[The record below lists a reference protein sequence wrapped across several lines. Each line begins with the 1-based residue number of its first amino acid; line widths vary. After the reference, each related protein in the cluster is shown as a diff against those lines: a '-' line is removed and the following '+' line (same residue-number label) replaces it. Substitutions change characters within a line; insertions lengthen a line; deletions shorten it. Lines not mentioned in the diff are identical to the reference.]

1 MGENFHILRF
11 HRSFN
16 THVSI
21 VVDFADTVDNFKGEK
36 TMVKKKLKIKFE
48 HVNICSHYALKSL

>member
-1 MGENFHILRF
+1 MVRF

-21 VVDFADTVDNFKGEK
+21 VVDFADTVDNFKREKTNGEK
-36 TMVKKKLKIKFE
+36 ETK
-48 HVNICSHYALKSL
+48 N